1 MKIQEL
7 HTKIKL
13 AALWT
18 SFMILY
24 IYADIFSLYRPGYIG
39 HIEEGFMGPLQA
51 NQTNLAVAGL
61 LMAIPALMIAFSVIL
76 KVKANKIVNIVVA
89 ILYVFVNIANLIGE
103 TWIYYLFYGAIE
115 IAINLYIFYIAF
127 TWKHAEQ

>member
-7 HTKIKL
+7 NTKIKL

-24 IYADIFSLYRPGYIG
+24 IYADILSFYRPGYLG

-61 LMAIPALMIAFSVIL
+61 LMAIPALMIAFSVIFER
-76 KVKANKIVNIVVA
+76 KGNKIVNIVVS
-89 ILYVFVNIANLIGE
+89 ILYIFVNIANLIGE
-103 TWIYYLFYGAIE
+103 TWIYYLFYGVIE
-115 IAINLYIFYIAF
+115 IAINIYIIYIAF
-127 TWKHAEQ
+127 KWKQTE

>member
-1 MKIQEL
+1 MTMQEL
-7 HTKIKL
+7 NTKIKL

-24 IYADIFSLYRPGYIG
+24 IYADIFSFYRPGYLG

-61 LMAIPALMIAFSVIL
+61 LMVIPALMIAFSVIF
-76 KVKANKIVNIVVA
+76 KVKGNKIINIVVSVLY
-89 ILYVFVNIANLIGE
+89 ILVNVSNLLGE
-103 TWIYYLFYGAIE
+103 TWVYYIFYGVIE
-115 IAINLYIFYIAF
+115 IAINLYIIYIAF
-127 TWKHAEQ
+127 KWKKTEK